1 MEISFMEIII
11 DKKTEDTL
19 INLAKNLNLNPQTL
33 VKNAINEY
41 IENHKNKKIEEISSH
56 IANAYNEMI
65 EAKRSN
71 KELLDAWKLLN
82 EL

>member
-1 MEISFMEIII
+1 MEIII

-41 IENHKNKKIEEISSH
+41 IENHKNKKIEEISSQ
-56 IANAYNEMI
+56 IANAYNEAI
-65 EAKRSN
+65 EAKRSG
-71 KELLDAWKLLN
+71 KELPNAWKLLN